1 METLL
6 PVAFTV
12 GLLSGLH
19 CIGMCG
25 GIMGALTFGLPVEV
39 RQDYGRLLPFLLAY
53 NSGRLLSYSLAG
65 ALFGLFGAGLFDL
78 LEPWL
83 GQGWPQR
90 LAALVMV
97 VIGLYIAGGLPQLI
111 GIERLGLPLWRRLG
125 PVASRLMP
133 VQKLSRALLYGLVW
147 GWLPC
152 GLVYAMLIIAAG
164 QGSPLFGALL
174 MLVFGLGTLPAVM
187 LTGVLAG
194 RIQRWAKQP
203 GFRLVAGGG
212 LVVFGVLVWFYPA
225 LVDWRQAAPGLLE

>member
-19 CIGMCG
+19 CVGMCG
-25 GIMGALTFGLPVEV
+25 GIMGALTFGLPPQV
-39 RQDYGRLLPFLLAY
+39 RQNSRRLLLFLLAY
-53 NSGRLLSYSLAG
+53 NLGRLISYGLAG
-65 ALFGLFGAGLFDL
+65 ALFGVFGAGLFDL

-97 VIGLYIAGGLPQLI
+97 IIGLYLAGLLPQLI
-111 GIERLGLPLWRRLG
+111 GLERLGLPLWRYLSPIAG
-125 PVASRLMP
+125 RLMP
-133 VQKLSRALLYGLVW
+133 VQRLPVALLYGLIW

-152 GLVYAMLIIAAG
+152 GLVYAMLVIAAG
-164 QGSPLFGALL
+164 QGSPLNGGIL
-174 MLVFGLGTLPAVM
+174 MLMFGLGTLPTVM

-194 RIQRWAKQP
+194 KLQDWARRA
-203 GFRLVAGGG
+203 RLRLLAGLSLTAFG
-212 LVVFGVLVWFYPA
+212 LLVLIYPA
-225 LVDWRQAAPGLLE
+225 LIDWKQATPGLLE